1 MGTRSLILLFVTKI
15 LTTNSHNK
23 SISCNRRSL
32 LSQSP
37 MHRQPNC
44 SATLTPDSL
53 ASKARIS
60 ESGSGISS
68 GKTLYSLQTPQTESA
83 NGLAGRYSDSSQ
95 MFRISSQVVPC
106 TTNVSSIGKQEI
118 ESRKRKLSFHL
129 SESVPKIN
137 LEPEFMLQ
145 SDATGRDSFQHHN
158 QNGDVNEDAFY
169 DDQFYEGLDLDAMEA
184 QATLLFKQ
192 KSDLSIKKQ
201 EIIPQLHAQNPSLI
215 SSPSFDL
222 GI

>member
-15 LTTNSHNK
+15 LTSNSHKK

-53 ASKARIS
+53 ASMARIS

-95 MFRISSQVVPC
+95 MCRISSQVVPC

-145 SDATGRDSFQHHN
+145 SDATGSDSFQHHN
-158 QNGDVNEDAFY
+158 QNGDANEDAFY